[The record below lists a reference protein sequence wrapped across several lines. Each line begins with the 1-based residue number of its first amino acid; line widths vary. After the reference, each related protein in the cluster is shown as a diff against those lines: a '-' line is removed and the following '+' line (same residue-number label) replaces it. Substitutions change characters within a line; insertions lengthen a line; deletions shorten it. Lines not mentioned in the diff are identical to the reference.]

1 MRELQASAVIVCTL
15 FLFNGRITAQS
26 FVFDTPDAAI
36 PGIPADGLDGLIW
49 SSPSIAPVNDLVAVA
64 AYIAS
69 NDPQA
74 SFVSTVVDYPN
85 GNVGSID
92 STSTFNFGLGVDAPS
107 ISDPVIGMTAVA
119 NSIMQLTGFLRIET
133 PGIIPLGL
141 ASDDGSALF
150 IQGVEVVN
158 NDGIHQY
165 PGPTAGPVGVDFTT
179 PGLYALEI
187 RQFDSEVERWG
198 VLFSMDT
205 KVTDPVPAGML
216 QRTIPEPAAI
226 GLMLVGMFV
235 VSLRLRP

>member
-85 GNVGSID
+85 GNVGSIV
-92 STSTFNFGLGVDAPS
+92 STSTFNVGLGVDAAS
-107 ISDPVIGMTAVA
+107 ISNPVIAATAV
-119 NSIMQLTGFLRIET
+119 
-133 PGIIPLGL
+133 
-141 ASDDGSALF
+141 SALF
-150 IQGVEVVN
+150 HGHEG
-158 NDGIHQY
+158 DGSSACRHAAAHNSRAS
-165 PGPTAGPVGVDFTT
+165 GDRFDAGGDVRGELKTQAVSSNPDSDLSSGRLF
-179 PGLYALEI
+179 P
-187 RQFDSEVERWG
+187 SEV
-198 VLFSMDT
+198 
-205 KVTDPVPAGML
+205 
-216 QRTIPEPAAI
+216 
-226 GLMLVGMFV
+226 GLLKPNDRQNRHG
-235 VSLRLRP
+235 